1 MTKKLY
7 LLLFLILF
15 FSIQKIASQNISG
28 TVIAQDDGTPLAG
41 ATIIL
46 KNSNVKTQ
54 SNSDGKFTITVTE
67 AQLKE
72 GFLLVSF
79 VGYFKQEI
87 RISSRN
93 PINIRLVKETSSLN
107 DVVVTS
113 SYSKPKRKEEVTGS
127 IVTLNAAQL
136 QTSRPIESFDKM
148 LEGLAAGV
156 QVEQSTELGTPV
168 KINIRGQ
175 NALTPIGGSNS
186 QIFATSSQ
194 PLFIVDGVPI
204 KEQRK
209 GDEGIAFLSGEQL
222 LNPLAGIN
230 PDDIESISILKD
242 AAAAAIY
249 GSSASNGVVII
260 TTKRGKAGK
269 SRFSFGYNQGWST
282 PINQIKWLNGSQYHE
297 LVKEMY
303 LNDGRSPFDAE
314 LLAGSKTINTDW
326 FGLVNRYSSF
336 RNVDFDMSGGNENTQ
351 FRVSASYMDQQATQ
365 KGNDFQTINFR
376 LSLSHQIGS
385 KFNVDVSIAP
395 TFTNKKA
402 LNLYSNVPII
412 PNAPAYN
419 ADGSFFKFNNLGVPN
434 PLAVLAQNVDEH
446 TGGNITSNISMRY
459 AFKKNLKLTN
469 IFGINGLV
477 NKQNIFDSP
486 KNATGESKNGY
497 AQIYD
502 RLDFS
507 WVNSTVLNW
516 NTTIKN
522 NHNFDV
528 IAGTEFRSES
538 TKLLRGAGTGFTY
551 YRLNELSNAANQISA
566 SSRQESTTA
575 SAYAQMTYNFS
586 NKYFATASTRFDAAS
601 IFGNDVNST
610 INNSFGLGWLLSKEK
625 WFYDK
630 KWIDML
636 RVRVS
641 YGTTGN
647 SRIGSYAARGLYT
660 FSNTGY
666 MGNTSSSIST
676 APNPN
681 LGWERSIKQNY
692 GIDFNFLKR
701 FEFTIDFYSNL
712 TKDAISA
719 IPIPPENGFTSVL
732 ANVANMRNRGFDFAI
747 TAQVLTGKFSWRT
760 TFNGGFNENTV
771 LSVKDKSSLFGP
783 STAGTALREGVSTS
797 AIWGFRFM
805 GVDPATGRELYL
817 DANDKLKLATDPTF
831 DRNIVSGGVYLG
843 DRLPKLQGGWINT
856 FTFKNVSVTIN
867 LVYSFGSKILVSN
880 QNENNGRNL
889 SNRNQSVNLLDRWQK
904 PGDIASTPMLSQI
917 GNPLLYTS
925 SRYLYDGTFIRLSN
939 LSISYSLPE
948 KWQQKLKMRATF
960 FANGTNLLYWYKQ
973 KSPEGRNGI
982 REYRFSFPEMQTFTW
997 GARVNL

>member
-1 MTKKLY
+1 MRNIYLIAFFIICFSSKL
-7 LLLFLILF
+7 LNAQ
-15 FSIQKIASQNISG
+15 SISG
-28 TVIAQDDGTPLAG
+28 TILSQDDGTPLAG

-46 KNSNVKTQ
+46 KNSAIKTQ
-54 SNSDGKFTITVTE
+54 SNNEGKFSIPVTD

-72 GFLLVSF
+72 GFLLVTY

-87 RISSRN
+87 RIASRN
-93 PINIRLVKETSSLN
+93 PLNIRLVKETSSLN

-127 IVTLNAAQL
+127 IVTVSAAQL

-175 NALTPIGGSNS
+175 NALTPLGGTNS

-209 GDEGIAFLSGEQL
+209 GDEGISFLSGEQL

-230 PDDIESISILKD
+230 PDDIENISILKD

-269 SRFSFGYNQGWST
+269 TKFNVGYNQGWST
-282 PINQIKWLNGSQYHE
+282 PINQIKWLNGAQYHE

-314 LLAGSKTINTDW
+314 LLAGSKSINTDW

-351 FRVSASYMDQQATQ
+351 FRLSTSYMDQQATQ

-395 TFTNKKA
+395 TITNKKA
-402 LNLYSNVPII
+402 LNLYANVPII

-419 ADGSFFKFNNLGVPN
+419 ADGSFFKFSNLGVPN

-446 TGGNITSNISMRY
+446 TGGNFTSNITMRY
-459 AFKKNLKLTN
+459 AVKKNLKLTN

-486 KNATGESKNGY
+486 KNATGESKNGF

-502 RLDFS
+502 RLDFG
-507 WVNSTVLNW
+507 WVNSTILNW
-516 NTTIKN
+516 NTSIKN
-522 NHNFDV
+522 NHNID
-528 IAGTEFRSES
+528 IIGGTEFRSES
-538 TKLLRGAGTGFTY
+538 SKLLRGAGSGFTY
-551 YRLNELSNAANQISA
+551 YRLNELSNAANQLTA
-566 SSRQESTTA
+566 SSRQENTTA
-575 SAYAQMTYNFS
+575 SIYAQATYNFN
-586 NKYFATASTRFDAAS
+586 NKYFASVSTRYDAAS

-610 INNSFGLGWLLSKEK
+610 INNSFGLGWLISKEK
-625 WFYDK
+625 LFNNK

-666 MGNTSSSIST
+666 MGNTSSNITT

-681 LGWERSIKQNY
+681 LGWETSVKQNY

-712 TKDAISA
+712 TKDAISS
-719 IPIPPENGFTSVL
+719 IPIPAENGFTSVL
-732 ANVANMRNRGFDFAI
+732 ANVATMRNRGFDFTL
-747 TAQVLTGKFSWRT
+747 TAQIFTGKFSWRSS
-760 TFNGGFNENTV
+760 FNGGFNENMV
-771 LSVKDKSSLFGP
+771 LSVKDNSKLFGP
-783 STAGTALREGVSTS
+783 STAGTALRTGVSTS
-797 AIWGFRFM
+797 AIWGFRLLR
-805 GVDPATGRELYL
+805 VDPSTGREVYL
-817 DANDKLKLATDPTF
+817 DVNNQEKLATDPTF
-831 DRNIVSGGVYLG
+831 DRNITTGSVYLG

-856 FTFKNVSVTIN
+856 FSYKNLSVTIN
-867 LVYSFGSKILVSN
+867 LVYSFGNKILVSN

-904 PGDIASTPMLSQI
+904 PGDIALTPMLSQI

-939 LSISYSLPE
+939 LSIAYSLPE
-948 KWQQKLKMRATF
+948 KWQQKLKMKATI
-960 FANGTNLLYWYKQ
+960 FANGTNLLYWYNQ
-973 KSPEGRNGI
+973 KSPKGRNGI

-997 GARVNL
+997 GARINL

>member
-1 MTKKLY
+1 MRYFLII
-7 LLLFLILF
+7 LLFIFPKQQIIAQAINGTIL
-15 FSIQKIASQNISG
+15 N
-28 TVIAQDDGTPLAG
+28 QDDGTPLAG

-46 KNSNVKTQ
+46 KNSNIKTQ
-54 SNSDGKFTITVTE
+54 SNIDGKFSIPVTD

-72 GFLLVSF
+72 GVLLVTY

-87 RISSRN
+87 RIASRN
-93 PINIRLVKETSSLN
+93 PLNIRLVKETNSLN

-113 SYSKPKRKEEVTGS
+113 SYAKPKRKEEVTGS
-127 IVTLNAAQL
+127 IVTVSAAQL

-175 NALTPIGGSNS
+175 NALTPLGGSNS

-194 PLFIVDGVPI
+194 PLFVVDGIVI

-249 GSSASNGVVII
+249 GSNASNGVIII

-269 SRFSFGYNQGWST
+269 TRFNFGYNQGWST
-282 PINQIKWLNGSQYHE
+282 PINQIKWLSGPQYHE

-351 FRVSASYMDQQATQ
+351 FRLSASYMDQQATQ
-365 KGNDFQTINFR
+365 KGNDLQTINLR

-395 TFTNKKA
+395 TLTNKKG

-434 PLAVLAQNVDEH
+434 PLAVLAQNVDQH
-446 TGGNITSNISMRY
+446 TGGSITSNVTMRY

-486 KNATGESKNGY
+486 KNATGESKNGF

-502 RLDFS
+502 RLDFG

-516 NTTIKN
+516 NTIYKN
-522 NHNFDV
+522 DHSID
-528 IAGTEFRSES
+528 IIGGTEFRSES
-538 TKLLRGAGTGFTY
+538 SKLLRGAGSGFTY
-551 YRLNELSNAANQISA
+551 YRLNELSNAANQLSA
-566 SSRQESTTA
+566 SSRQENTTA
-575 SAYAQMTYNFS
+575 SVYGQLVYNYK
-586 NKYFATASTRFDAAS
+586 NKYFVSASSRLDAAS

-610 INNSFGLGWLLSKEK
+610 INNSFGVGWLLSKEK
-625 WFYDK
+625 WFDNK

-666 MGNTSSSIST
+666 MGNTASSINT
-676 APNPN
+676 APNPD

-692 GIDFNFLKR
+692 GLDFNFLKR
-701 FEFTIDFYSNL
+701 FEISVDVYSNL
-712 TKDAISA
+712 TKDAISS
-719 IPIPPENGFTSVL
+719 IPIPPQNGFTSVL
-732 ANVANMRNRGFDFAI
+732 ANVATMKNSGFDFAL
-747 TAQVLTGKFSWRT
+747 TAQILTGKFNWRT
-760 TFNGGFNENTV
+760 TINGGFNENIIV
-771 LSVKDKSSLFGP
+771 SVKDNSFLVGP
-783 STAGTALREGVSTS
+783 STAGTVLRTGVSTS
-797 AIWGFRFM
+797 AIWGFRYM

-817 DANDKLKLATDPTF
+817 DAKDQLKLATDPSF
-831 DRNIVSGGVYLG
+831 DRNINTGGVYLG

-856 FTFKNVSVTIN
+856 FSYKNLSVTIN
-867 LVYSFGSKILVSN
+867 FVYSFGSKILVSN

-889 SNRNQSVNLLDRWQK
+889 SNRNQSVNLLDRWQQ
-904 PGDIASTPMLSQI
+904 PGDIANTPKLSQI

-948 KWQQKLKMRATF
+948 KWQQKFKIRATI
-960 FANGTNLLYWYKQ
+960 FANGTNLWYWYKQ

-997 GARVNL
+997 GARVSI